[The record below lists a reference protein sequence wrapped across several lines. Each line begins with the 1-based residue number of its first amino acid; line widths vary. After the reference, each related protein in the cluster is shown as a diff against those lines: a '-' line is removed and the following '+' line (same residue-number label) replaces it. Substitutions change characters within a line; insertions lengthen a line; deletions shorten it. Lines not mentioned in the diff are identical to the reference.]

1 MQHFAWCIQHIHH
14 GLLSYTSHPSTPT
27 HHCGCHTCK
36 CQPCICCM
44 PMTASHTGQ
53 MNSTQMKRLLTL
65 FNLAPQFLISGTRGW
80 CVEGAWHF
88 KQIAIT
94 SELKTMQRKT
104 KTKTNNNHLPK
115 QRATVDNWMTMLL
128 ASMQI
133 GPKISTVNRINIR
146 LIRICIYRT
155 QSTTIILYYHFKYFT
170 VWFKWNLNWVM
181 TNISITRYWVI
192 LPAYKFKDS
201 KLLGNW
207 ISLPIVTQVK
217 PHSEIVVV
225 NNTIS
230 QQILLNG
237 FVSCHAHISFRLIC
251 NYLYLLCDWV
261 LLWKSSC
268 FVVVVCHVQECIAD
282 IAAFAAQND
291 RFQHPLTS
299 TSHTQRSLICNA
311 QQMFGKI
318 LYDYTGETHNFTY
331 SNNTR

>member
-44 PMTASHTGQ
+44 PMTASHTRQ

-80 CVEGAWHF
+80 CVEGVWHF

-94 SELKTMQRKT
+94 SELKTMQR

-192 LPAYKFKDS
+192 LPAYKFKHS

-237 FVSCHAHISFRLIC
+237 FVSCHAHISFWLIC

-311 QQMFGKI
+311 QQMFVKI